1 MRKLL
6 IVIMIAA
13 IIVLSSCRAAYTAP
27 QLYSPVENPI
37 WAEAGMDWRVIYDRL
52 EEHGYEVGG
61 IYTFYTVGKKGDSII
76 VARNQRVEDESGKEF
91 DQTVEIRSYVI
102 TESPD
107 PNNFLLIEKGMD
119 LFDVVELIGQVPF
132 HANDATGTSH
142 EDGIGNL
149 YYILWRFD
157 NSLQKL
163 LVESVD
169 ILEGDCS

>member
-6 IVIMIAA
+6 IVVIIAA

-27 QLYSPVENPI
+27 RLYSPVENPS
-37 WAEAGMDWRVIYDRL
+37 WAEVGMDWKVIGDRL

-61 IYTFYTVGKKGDSII
+61 IYAYYTAGKKGDSFI
-76 VARNQRVEDESGKEF
+76 VARNQHVEDDDGNLLE
-91 DQTVEIRSYVI
+91 QTVEIRSYVI

-132 HANDATGTSH
+132 SAHDAIGTAH
-142 EDGIGNL
+142 EDGIGNT

-157 NSLQKL
+157 KTQQKL
-163 LVESVD
+163 LVESVEP
-169 ILEGDCS
+169 LE